1 MEKIHLNIL
10 GIKNFDNKDLSDIL
24 EELEE
29 IKPNFNSIFNE
40 PLSELKRK
48 IRIEQGKR
56 KRRNWVWVEFISYW
70 SGYTSKQR
78 KVVGKFYRK
87 IDKSVAEK
95 MPKFY
100 CHNFSDNTTNEWYI
114 KIVSVKGKDE
124 GSYSNQI
131 DEFLKNLN
139 K

>member
-1 MEKIHLNIL
+1 MNKIYLNIL
-10 GIKNFDNKDLSDIL
+10 GFKNFEDEELDKIS

-56 KRRNWVWVEFISYW
+56 ERRNWVWVEFISYW

-78 KVVGKFYRK
+78 KIVGKFYRK
-87 IDKSVAEK
+87 IDRNTAKK

-100 CHNFSDNTTNEWYI
+100 SHSFSDNTTNDWYI

-124 GSYSNQI
+124 GGYSQQI
-131 DEFLKNLN
+131 DEFLKNQEQ
-139 K
+139 